1 MHKYLQQT
9 ANTCCTLV
17 GFVDSESGDN
27 VLPLGNW
34 RNNIECNVVLP
45 LMREF
50 KRISQL
56 RGWKCFLANGLRL
69 GEHTKKTKIK
79 TKNDR

>member
-1 MHKYLQQT
+1 MFNIRALRGFRYRTK
-9 ANTCCTLV
+9 LV
-17 GFVDSESGDN
+17 Q
-27 VLPLGNW
+27 
-34 RNNIECNVVLP
+34 
-45 LMREF
+45 MREF

-79 TKNDR
+79 TKNER